1 MSPRSGPQTSALRG
15 VFAVLAGAIG
25 AVGTCVLLRCIYLV
39 LGFRLAN
46 DPAFDPHGYG
56 LIAGTV
62 LSVPAAVVAALAVPF
77 AFPTGHR
84 ARVARITTPALLVIT
99 AALWVAFLT
108 A

>member
-1 MSPRSGPQTSALRG
+1 MSARASSQTSALRR
-15 VFAVLAGAIG
+15 VFPVLAGAVG
-25 AVGTCVLLRCIYLV
+25 AVAACVLLRCVYLV
-39 LGFRLAN
+39 LGFRLAR

-62 LSVPAAVVAALAVPF
+62 LSVPAAVVTAIAVPF
-77 AFPTGHR
+77 AFPTRHR
-84 ARVARITTPALLVIT
+84 ARVARITTPATLVIT